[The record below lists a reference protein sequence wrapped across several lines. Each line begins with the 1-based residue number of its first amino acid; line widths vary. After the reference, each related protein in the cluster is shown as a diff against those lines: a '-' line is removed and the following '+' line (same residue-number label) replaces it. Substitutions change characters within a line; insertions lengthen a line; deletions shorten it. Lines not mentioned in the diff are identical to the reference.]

1 MKQTLKNLFC
11 LAILASST
19 AALADSSCGDSG
31 SCGASASGPSTE
43 CCFPAGYMI
52 NDKGN
57 VYGQTNFTAHPVQWD
72 MFRRMAGASTEK
84 LHLFGEEEFYGVASL
99 ALQYQ
104 QTTDNGRIAQWFS
117 FNNSGANNGAMTY
130 GPAASLD
137 DALTEID
144 DINSLNFGVTNSGT
158 VTFCPKIQN
167 FVADI
172 DLFFGWDE
180 FVCGLSSRFSIPI
193 NWTRWTL
200 GLNDSNAGTGAT
212 TFPNGLYNAFD
223 AATAVDVPYTS
234 LKDAW
239 KGTQPFGAAPV
250 LKKGRIDGS
259 QSETAVAGLK
269 MELGYDFLRRDK
281 SHLALSFLV
290 VAPTGNKP
298 NATYLFDAISG
309 SSKSWEI
316 GADFNG
322 HWNFWERQECNQS
335 LGLHFDVALVS
346 QLKSSQTRLFGMKN
360 GGDQA
365 VGENQTTPAACNV
378 AAGSSWL
385 LLKQV
390 SDGAAGNNAPTV
402 TGLERAA
409 NVLALQAKIGAGFET
424 NGAILLKYIRNHF
437 SVDLGYELYY
447 RSQEKLSSRATI
459 DPFTYGVYGAS
470 LDNTGSL
477 AASYL
482 TGASSS
488 TSTIG
493 KPAFYDYLNDVQT
506 FVYLQDSDVCACTA
520 LQPATLSNKV
530 FGFCEYSWDNCDW
543 DPTVGLGASYEIGA
557 SKSGAKNVALNQ
569 WSVLA
574 KGSISF

>member
-11 LAILASST
+11 LAILASTT
-19 AALADSSCGDSG
+19 AALADSSCGGSG

-137 DALTEID
+137 DAVAATD

-180 FVCGLSSRFSIPI
+180 FVCGLWSRFSIPI

-360 GGDQA
+360 GGVQGVGVNQA
-365 VGENQTTPAACNV
+365 TPAACNV

-390 SDGAAGNNAPTV
+390 SDGAAGVLTPTV

-459 DPFTYGVYGAS
+459 DPYTYGVYGAT
-470 LDNTGSL
+470 LDNTDAINYLSP
-477 AASYL
+477 AS
-482 TGASSS
+482 AS

-493 KPAFYDYLNDVQT
+493 NPAYPDYLNGADT

>member
-19 AALADSSCGDSG
+19 AAIADSCGGSG

-43 CCFPAGYMI
+43 CCFPANYMI

-117 FNNSGANNGAMTY
+117 FNSSGANNGAMTY
-130 GPAASLD
+130 GPAETNGAD
-137 DALTEID
+137 QVF
-144 DINSLNFGVTNSGT
+144 DINSLNFGVTNSGS

-167 FVADI
+167 FIADI

-180 FVCGLSSRFSIPI
+180 FVCGLWSRFSIPI

-200 GLNDSNAGTGAT
+200 GLNDSTTGTGAT
-212 TFPNGLYNAFD
+212 VFPDGVVSSV
-223 AATAVDVPYTS
+223 ATTDVPYTS

-239 KGTQPFGAAPV
+239 KGTQSFGEAPV

-316 GADFNG
+316 GADING

-346 QLKSSQTRLFGMKN
+346 QLKASQTRLFGMKN
-360 GGDQA
+360 GGDQPA
-365 VGENQTTPAACNV
+365 GDENQVTAAACNV

-385 LLKQV
+385 LLKKV
-390 SDGAAGNNAPTV
+390 SDGAAGNLTPTP
-402 TGLERAA
+402 TNLERAA

-459 DPFTYGVYGAS
+459 DPYTYGVYGAA
-470 LDNTGSL
+470 LDSDWTNTV
-477 AASYL
+477 SY
-482 TGASSS
+482 S

-493 KPAFYDYLNDVQT
+493 TAAFNDYMNDTET
-506 FVYLQDSDVCACTA
+506 FIYLQDSDVCACTA

-557 SKSGAKNVALNQ
+557 SRKGAKNVALNQ

>member
-57 VYGQTNFTAHPVQWD
+57 VFGQTNFTAHPVQWD

-130 GPAASLD
+130 GPATSLN
-137 DALTEID
+137 DALTNTD

-180 FVCGLSSRFSIPI
+180 FVCGLWSRFSIPI

-212 TFPNGLYNAFD
+212 VFQDGVVSTGSTP
-223 AATAVDVPYTS
+223 DVPYTS

-239 KGTQPFGAAPV
+239 KGTQSFGQAPV

-269 MELGYDFLRRDK
+269 MELGYDFLRREK

-360 GGDQA
+360 GGVQDA
-365 VGENQTTPAACNV
+365 TENQTTPAACNV

-402 TGLERAA
+402 TNLERAA

-459 DPFTYGVYGAS
+459 DPFTYGVYGISVEAGQ
-470 LDNTGSL
+470 DW
-477 AASYL
+477 AATTSQ
-482 TGASSS
+482 S
-488 TSTIG
+488 TSTIAN
-493 KPAFYDYLNDVQT
+493 PAYNDIINGVNPT